1 MSSRSSLRWGMIST
15 ATIGSE
21 IVPAFQSSAGNE
33 LLSVASR
40 DPDRARSYA
49 QEHAIPRWHEGYE
62 AMLGDDELDAVYIAL
77 PNALH
82 GEWIRAALEAGKHV
96 LCEKPLTPTSA
107 EAAQLFDLAESRG
120 LVLAEAFMYRHHPKT
135 LRVRELL
142 NEGAIGDLR
151 TIRCSF
157 SFQVADPRSDIRYSA
172 ELAGGALRDVGCYCV
187 SYSTFA
193 ADAEPEEAQGYAISA
208 AADVDEQF
216 YGTLVFPEGRVA
228 QFDCALN
235 VQLNLGVTL
244 IGSAGVIEVPMP
256 WYAHLAPLSVYL
268 HRNGQSTEIKTSGA
282 NAYALEIEDV
292 AATVRGERKQLV
304 APDET
309 LRNLRVIERL
319 RESAGLQ

>member
-1 MSSRSSLRWGMIST
+1 MIST
-15 ATIGSE
+15 AAIGSE
-21 IVPAFQSSAGNE
+21 IVPAFQSASGNE
-33 LLSVASR
+33 LLAVASR

-49 QEHAIPRWHEGYE
+49 EEHGIPHWHHGYE
-62 AMLGDDELDAVYIAL
+62 AMLADEELDAVYIAL

-82 GEWIRAALEAGKHV
+82 GEWTRAALEVGKHV
-96 LCEKPLTPTSA
+96 LCEKPLTPTST
-107 EAAQLFDLAESRG
+107 EAAQLFDLADSRG

-142 NEGAIGDLR
+142 DEGAIGDLR

-172 ELAGGALRDVGCYCV
+172 VLAGGALRDVGCYCV

-208 AADVDEQF
+208 DADVDEQF
-216 YGTLVFPEGRVA
+216 YGTLVFAEGRVA

-235 VQLNLGVTL
+235 VQLNLGATL
-244 IGSAGVIEVPMP
+244 VGSDGAIHVPMP
-256 WYAHLAPLSVYL
+256 WYAHLEPLSVYL
-268 HRNGQSTEIKTSGA
+268 HRNGETTEIRAPGA
-282 NAYALEIEDV
+282 NAYALEIEDF
-292 AATVRGERKQLV
+292 AATVRGEREQLV
-304 APDET
+304 APAET
-309 LRNLRVIERL
+309 LRNLSVIERL